1 MLNKIKTHIISLI
14 IVLCVLVLSSMFNEI
29 IISKF
34 KFFPLGLITQL
45 FFILFSLLLIKY
57 FKYQINYQISISKLI
72 KVVPVTFL
80 SIFGILFLLDLVII
94 TESESDSFLNMPVK
108 NLLTV
113 LFINCFGEEFLFKGF
128 LQNYY
133 SKFRNIKF
141 KIFKIN
147 ISYPVLISGLLFGI
161 MHFAIITTGVIF
173 LSALKVV
180 LSAIAVGLITGY
192 YYEKYSSLSIAIIIH
207 FISNLTSL
215 IYSLTLG

>member
-14 IVLCVLVLSSMFNEI
+14 IVLCILVLSSILNEGI
-29 IISKF
+29 VSKF
-34 KFFPLGLITQL
+34 EFFPLGLFTQL
-45 FFILFSLLLIKY
+45 FFILFSLFLIKY
-57 FKYQINYQISISKLI
+57 FKYQINYQISISKII

-80 SIFGILFLLDLVII
+80 SIFGILFLLDIVIV
-94 TESESDSFLNMPVK
+94 TESESDFFSNMPIK
-108 NLLTV
+108 NLLTI
-113 LFINCFGEEFLFKGF
+113 LLINCLGEEFLFNGF

-133 SKFRNIKF
+133 SNF
-141 KIFKIN
+141 KTIRFKVFEIN

-180 LSAIAVGLITGY
+180 LSAIIVGLIAGY
-192 YYEKYSSLSIAIIIH
+192 YYEKYNSLSIAIIIH

-215 IYSLTLG
+215 MYNLILG